1 MELKSFKELG
11 LTEEVLKVLE
21 ELKFENA
28 TEIQSQAIPLMK
40 TGIDIIGLSQTGS
53 GKTLAF
59 AIPIIENIYNSKK
72 TEALIL
78 CPTREL
84 ALQIEEVFYTLCK
97 YRKDLKITCV
107 YGGSS
112 IENNIRDLR
121 KGCNIVIGTPGRV
134 MDLIRRKAL
143 HLEAIGT
150 AVLDEADEMLNM
162 GFKEDVEEIFK
173 YTPDY
178 KQVVLFSATMPKEIL
193 EISKNI
199 QNDPKTIKIN
209 KKEMTVKSIE
219 QFYLNVKGSEK
230 KQALLNIIYK
240 HQPNSALIFSNT
252 KRMVDD
258 LYEYL
263 NDKDL
268 KVGRLHGDMSQAE
281 RTRVLN
287 NFKENKIS
295 ILIASDVAARGI
307 DVNDIEIVFNYDIPQ
322 THEYYVH
329 RIGRT
334 GRAGKKGVAY
344 TFVNGKRQLNEL
356 VDIAKKTNSNI
367 KEGKLPKKLELVES
381 LSNKFVEKVES
392 KLKDGNYEN
401 YNYISQSLINKGY
414 KSEHIINV
422 LSSMLINLNI
432 SEVKSENLNDK
443 GKKKNLSGKT
453 STLIIFLGKKDKV
466 AANHIVCAIVEET
479 ELESKNIGKIQ
490 VNDKYTLVDVP
501 YECSKSVINALS
513 QTKIRNKK
521 VRIEEKKK

>member
-1 MELKSFKELG
+1 MEFKDLELS
-11 LTEEVLKVLE
+11 EEIQKTLD
-21 ELKFENA
+21 ELKFINP
-28 TEIQSQAIPLMK
+28 TEIQSEAIPLMK

-59 AIPIIENIYNSKK
+59 AIPIIESINNSKK
-72 TEALIL
+72 IEALVL

-84 ALQIEEVFYTLCK
+84 ALQIDEVFHSLTK
-97 YRKDLKITCV
+97 YRKDLKTICV

-112 IENNIRDLR
+112 IENNMRDLR

-134 MDLIRRKAL
+134 MDLIRRKSL
-143 HLEAIGT
+143 HLEAIST

-173 YTPDY
+173 HTPDY
-178 KQVVLFSATMPKEIL
+178 KQVVLFSATMPKEII

-199 QNDPKTIKIN
+199 QNDPKIIKIN

-230 KQALLNIIYK
+230 KQALLNLIYK

-252 KRMVDD
+252 KRMVDE
-258 LYEYL
+258 LFEYL

-287 NFKENKIS
+287 NFKENKIN

-307 DVNDIEIVFNYDIPQ
+307 DVNDIEIVFNYDLPQ

-334 GRAGKKGVAY
+334 GRAGKKGIAY
-344 TFVNGKRQLNEL
+344 TLLNGKRQLNEL
-356 VDIAKKTNSNI
+356 IEIAKTTNSNI

-381 LSNKFVEKVES
+381 LSNSFVNKVES

-401 YNYISQSLINKGY
+401 YNYISQSLLNKGY

-432 SEVKSENLNDK
+432 NEVKPEATKEKDK
-443 GKKKNLSGKT
+443 KRNLSGKT
-453 STLIIFLGKKDKV
+453 STLIIFLGRKDKV

-479 ELESKNIGKIQ
+479 DLGAKNIGKIQ
-490 VNDKYTLVDVP
+490 VSDKYTLVDVP
-501 YECSKSVINALS
+501 VECSKAVIKALS
-513 QTKIRNKK
+513 QIKIRNKK